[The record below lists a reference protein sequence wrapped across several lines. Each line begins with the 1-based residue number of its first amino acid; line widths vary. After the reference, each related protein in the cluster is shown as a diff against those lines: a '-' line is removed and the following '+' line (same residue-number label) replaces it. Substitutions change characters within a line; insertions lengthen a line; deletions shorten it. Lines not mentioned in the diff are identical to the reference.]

1 MRVSL
6 FWESFPSDCQFITLI
21 FQIPKKTFINH
32 LWSDCQ
38 PWHLGIW
45 RNHLVLYS
53 LTPCKHSPA
62 ASAGPWAAW
71 LCWEWGGGLQCNIDC
86 VTLSVYCAPAAAD
99 DNIKF
104 SQCLQACCPLN
115 CSLSMPWPL
124 RFFHF
129 FGVED
134 ELCPF
139 SPWNVNT
146 WIIKNVMEYTEVVQL
161 KTGNTVSAITLSQV
175 KSVRYIVGWCYV
187 MLGYVFMSL
196 FLVVS
201 CNIKSYLFFKL
212 LLFQWHA
219 LEPTLRMLCVHMWL
233 VGTFTNNSVCHYCHA
248 RNWQCA
254 GWQSDMLST
263 RLLYCWIK
271 SWQKS
276 SLQRH
281 LKIETLLSSSR
292 TCVLAVIRNGC

>member
-1 MRVSL
+1 MVWLS
-6 FWESFPSDCQFITLI
+6 TLA
-21 FQIPKKTFINH
+21 
-32 LWSDCQ
+32 
-38 PWHLGIW
+38 PWHLEKPLGF
-45 RNHLVLYS
+45 VLFDS
-53 LTPCKHSPA
+53 LQALACCF
-62 ASAGPWAAW
+62 
-71 LCWEWGGGLQCNIDC
+71 CWPMGSMALLGVGGGLQCNIDC

-263 RLLYCWIK
+263 RLLYCWIM